1 MVSYLFISSSVELT
15 GRLCRFQVYKY
26 GFDTFM
32 YCNRIAI
39 MRFTNTSIT
48 TRNYRLFLWGKHLR
62 YSLSATFKYIV
73 WSFYR
78 LTGLKG
84 HGPTAALLYSMGITV
99 INFPTSGTPQN
110 LQTRRSVPT
119 IFKFFFIF
127 LI

>member
-1 MVSYLFISSSVELT
+1 
-15 GRLCRFQVYKY
+15 
-26 GFDTFM
+26 M

-84 HGPTAALLYSMGITV
+84 ILRSWPHCCPTLLNGNYS
-99 INFPTSGTPQN
+99 NQFPHIRDTSKPSDKKISSYY
-110 LQTRRSVPT
+110 L
-119 IFKFFFIF
+119 
-127 LI
+127 